1 MSFTFVHAA
10 DIHLDSPLRGLERY
24 ESAPAERMRLATR
37 EAFENLVQYCVTEKV
52 DFLLLAGDL
61 YDGDW
66 RDYNTGHFFL
76 RQMGL
81 LRDAGISVFV
91 VWGNHDA
98 ENAMTKKLSPLQN
111 MHVFPSRKAET
122 KRLEELNVSIHGHSY
137 GKKDVS
143 DDLSVSYP
151 APDAG
156 CFNIG
161 LLHTSADGRSPE
173 HARYAPCSIEALAD
187 KGYGYWALGH
197 VHKRD
202 VLRADP
208 YIVFPGNLQGRF
220 FRETGP
226 KGATVVRVNNGRVT
240 LEEIHSGVLR
250 WEICEVPVADA
261 ASPDAAIDRVYEAL
275 TGIRRRTPEVAL
287 AVRVRLTGVSHAH
300 AALVANPERWIN
312 ETRLRGADLRD
323 IWVENVEIGTRSP
336 IDLVALRH
344 RLDHPLGEVLRTID
358 ALRSD
363 DAALAEV
370 IAALKPIQDRL
381 PAAEDFDPGALHMDR
396 PETIRRLLD
405 EVEQILI
412 PRLLESGEEI

>member
-66 RDYNTGHFFL
+66 RDYNTGLFFL

-81 LRDAGISVFV
+81 LRDAGIPVFI

-197 VHKRD
+197 LHKRD

-208 YIVFPGNLQGRF
+208 HIVFPGNLQGRY
-220 FRETGP
+220 P
-226 KGATVVRVNNGRVT
+226 
-240 LEEIHSGVLR
+240 S
-250 WEICEVPVADA
+250 
-261 ASPDAAIDRVYEAL
+261 S
-275 TGIRRRTPEVAL
+275 IRRTSVAE
-287 AVRVRLTGVSHAH
+287 RGVSR
-300 AALVANPERWIN
+300 VASQS
-312 ETRLRGADLRD
+312 A
-323 IWVENVEIGTRSP
+323 S
-336 IDLVALRH
+336 
-344 RLDHPLGEVLRTID
+344 
-358 ALRSD
+358 
-363 DAALAEV
+363 
-370 IAALKPIQDRL
+370 
-381 PAAEDFDPGALHMDR
+381 
-396 PETIRRLLD
+396 
-405 EVEQILI
+405 
-412 PRLLESGEEI
+412 SGPSAP

>member
-1 MSFTFVHAA
+1 
-10 DIHLDSPLRGLERY
+10 
-24 ESAPAERMRLATR
+24 
-37 EAFENLVQYCVTEKV
+37 
-52 DFLLLAGDL
+52 
-61 YDGDW
+61 
-66 RDYNTGHFFL
+66 
-76 RQMGL
+76 
-81 LRDAGISVFV
+81 
-91 VWGNHDA
+91 
-98 ENAMTKKLSPLQN
+98 
-111 MHVFPSRKAET
+111 
-122 KRLEELNVSIHGHSY
+122 
-137 GKKDVS
+137 
-143 DDLSVSYP
+143 
-151 APDAG
+151 
-156 CFNIG
+156 
-161 LLHTSADGRSPE
+161 
-173 HARYAPCSIEALAD
+173 
-187 KGYGYWALGH
+187 
-197 VHKRD
+197 
-202 VLRADP
+202 
-208 YIVFPGNLQGRF
+208 
-220 FRETGP
+220 
-226 KGATVVRVNNGRVT
+226 
-240 LEEIHSGVLR
+240 
-250 WEICEVPVADA
+250 
-261 ASPDAAIDRVYEAL
+261 
-275 TGIRRRTPEVAL
+275 VAL